1 MNRPTSL
8 SSLLPAATLGLAL
21 AVGAGPAPAAVDGVT
36 GTSFAFDAQVGRVTT
51 PDGSNLLMWG
61 YACTSCA
68 SPDPNNVAQY
78 PGPTLIVNQGDTV
91 TVTLSNHL
99 TLPPTATGA
108 PVEAVPNVS
117 IVFPGEDYVT
127 ASGGVVGSLTREA
140 RPAGT
145 TAPAVPDVVTY
156 TFHANRPGTFMYH
169 SGTRQDLEL
178 EMGLFGAIVVRPS
191 GYANRAYADAATAFD
206 REFLFVTSE
215 MDPSIHLLIDAGL
228 ISQVDNTTWYST
240 YWFFNGRAFPDTL
253 AEANLPWMPNQP
265 YNTAPRM
272 HPGEQVLIRTVAA
285 GREVHPF
292 HHHGNHSRIVARD
305 GRLLESAPGAGP
317 DRGYLVYSIPTY
329 PGETFDSIWSWTG
342 EGVGWDLYGHKSTDP
357 LQPGECVFGGVV
369 NRANPLCDHGKPI
382 PVTLPDQ
389 LSLHFG
395 EFWSGSPYLGQL
407 GALPPGQG
415 RNNTTGGF
423 FFMWHSHTEK
433 EIVNN
438 NVFPGGM
445 LTMGVIEP
453 PSVAI
458 P

>member
-1 MNRPTSL
+1 MNRRNDLRP
-8 SSLLPAATLGLAL
+8 LLA
-21 AVGAGPAPAAVDGVT
+21 AAVLGFVLLAGTASASIDGVT
-36 GTSFAFDAQVGRVTT
+36 GTSFSFDAQVGRVTT

-61 YACTSCA
+61 YACTSCVA
-68 SPDPNNVAQY
+68 PAPNNVAQY

-91 TVTLSNHL
+91 TVTLTNHL
-99 TLPPTATGA
+99 TLPPTAAGA

-117 IVFPGEDYVT
+117 IVFPGQDNVT
-127 ASGGVVGSLTREA
+127 ATGGFVGSLTREA
-140 RPAGT
+140 RAGT
-145 TAPAVPDVVTY
+145 ADLVTY
-156 TFHANRPGTFMYH
+156 TFKANRPGTYIYH
-169 SGTRQDLEL
+169 SGTRQDLEI
-178 EMGLFGAIVVRPS
+178 EMGLFGAIVVRPT
-191 GYANRAYADAATAFD
+191 GYPKRAYADPATAFD
-206 REFLFVTSE
+206 REYLFVTSE

-228 ISQVDNTTWYST
+228 ISQVDNTRWYST
-240 YWFFNGRAFPDTL
+240 YWFFNGRNFPDTL

-272 HPGEQVLIRTVAA
+272 HPGEQVLLRTVAA

-292 HHHGNHSRIVARD
+292 HHHGNHSRIIARD
-305 GRLLESAPGAGP
+305 GRLLESVPGAGP
-317 DRGYLVYSIPTY
+317 DRGYLVYSIPTF

-342 EGVGWDLYGHKSTDP
+342 EGVGWDLYGHRASDP
-357 LQPGECVFGGVV
+357 LQPGECVFGGTV
-369 NRANPLCDHGKPI
+369 NTANPLCDHGKPI

-389 LSLHFG
+389 LSLLFG

-415 RNNTTGGF
+415 RNNTTGGY

-445 LTMGVIEP
+445 LTMGVIEA
-453 PSVAI
+453 PSVVI